1 MDFKNTSDFV
11 NGFWNMY
18 VVVLV
23 LVSIIGCGVFLW
35 MQGGAK
41 HNPGQTTG
49 HVWDE
54 TLAEYSNPLPN
65 WWRWMFYITV
75 VFALVYLAFYP
86 GLGNMAG
93 SFGWTARGQY
103 EDEMKKAD
111 QQYAP
116 IFNKFLSQDVMT
128 VAANPEAKEMGQR
141 LFLTYCA
148 QCHGSDAKGAKSFPN
163 LTDNDWL
170 WGGTPDK
177 IKETI
182 KAGHDAVMTPKG
194 TKPDMDA
201 EQVKDVVHYV
211 RSLSG
216 LSSDAVRVQRGKDLY
231 PQACAACHG
240 PEAKGNPDAGYP
252 NLTDKVWL
260 YSSQEADM
268 IETVTKGRTN
278 RMPAFGDFLGD
289 AKVHL
294 LTAYVWGLGGGVKP
308 VAAAPAQAT
317 GMSGMSGMEGMS
329 GMAGGEGMA
338 AGAARGTESLERM
351 SGIQDKK

>member
-1 MDFKNTSDFV
+1 MDFKYTNDFV
-11 NGFWNMY
+11 SNFWSMY
-18 VVVLV
+18 VVVISLV
-23 LVSIIGCGVFLW
+23 GIIGCGVFLW
-35 MQGGAK
+35 MQGSVK

-75 VFALVYLAFYP
+75 VFALVYLVLFP
-86 GLGNMAG
+86 GLGTFNG
-93 SFGWTARGQY
+93 KLDWTARGQY
-103 EDEMKKAD
+103 DAEMKKAD
-111 QQYAP
+111 EQYAP
-116 IFNKFLSQDVMT
+116 IFNKFLKQDIMT

-148 QCHGSDAKGAKSFPN
+148 QCHGSDAKGAKGFPN
-163 LTDNDWL
+163 LTDSDWM

-182 KAGHDAVMTPKG
+182 TKGHDAVMTPKG

-201 EQVKDVVHYV
+201 EQVKDVVAYV

-216 LSSDAVRVQRGKDLY
+216 LSSDSIRAQRGKELY

-240 PEAKGNPDAGYP
+240 PEAKGNQDAGYP

-260 YSSQEADM
+260 YGSSEAEM
-268 IETVTKGRTN
+268 IYGVTNGRIN
-278 RMPAFGDFLGD
+278 RMPAWGDFLGE

-308 VAAAPAQAT
+308 APVVAPAAVEQ
-317 GMSGMSGMEGMS
+317 SGT
-329 GMAGGEGMA
+329 AGTPV
-338 AGAARGTESLERM
+338 GAVVPPRQETN
-351 SGIQDKK
+351 

>member
-1 MDFKNTSDFV
+1 
-11 NGFWNMY
+11 MY

-23 LVSIIGCGVFLW
+23 LVSVLGCGVFLW
-35 MQGGAK
+35 MQGK
-41 HNPGQTTG
+41 VKYTPGQTTG

-75 VFALVYLAFYP
+75 VFAFVYLALYP
-86 GLGNMAG
+86 GLGNMG
-93 SFGWTARGQY
+93 GKFGWTARGQY

-111 QQYAP
+111 EQYAP
-116 IFNKFLSQDVMT
+116 IFNKYFKQDVMA
-128 VAANPEAKEMGQR
+128 VAVNPEAREMGQH

-148 QCHGSDAKGAKSFPN
+148 QCHGSDAKGAKGFPN
-163 LTDNDWL
+163 LTDGDWL

-182 KAGHDAVMTPKG
+182 TKGHDAVMTPKG

-216 LSSDAVRVQRGKDLY
+216 LSSDSIRVQRGKELY

-240 PEAKGNPDAGYP
+240 PEAKGNPDVGYP

-260 YSSQEADM
+260 YGSSEAEM
-268 IETVTKGRTN
+268 IYGVTNGRIN
-278 RMPAFGDFLGD
+278 RMPAWGDFLGE

-308 VAAAPAQAT
+308 VPVVATEPAAVQ
-317 GMSGMSGMEGMS
+317 
-329 GMAGGEGMA
+329 
-338 AGAARGTESLERM
+338 
-351 SGIQDKK
+351 